1 VIDVGDDAKVSYVRA
16 IQELSVRGSPP
27 SSVDLALLGKDIK
40 KGLGQFA
47 HDDRSSGASSTY
59 VRSQLTVNPI
69 RAILPRISYCAAI
82 SGRLWHNQTDTHG
95 YPACIVCRKKGWDGL
110 DNDQNWYRQLAALV
124 LLSASRAAV
133 DYINNPISRED
144 AQKQLREQ
152 FANIDF
158 DAAAKAVTRTIDGL
172 ASNSKGRLNETIDVI
187 RDRSVDAVDEAKSKA
202 EKQLAPKKGGRKMR
216 FLFAAVL
223 GGIIAY
229 FILDEQRRDDLL
241 DRLTGASGPIQQS
254 AYTPSP
260 TPYTPPPS
268 PTPAPSSTSETPAS
282 ASSSGDSGGTDST
295 TA

>member
-1 VIDVGDDAKVSYVRA
+1 M
-16 IQELSVRGSPP
+16 
-27 SSVDLALLGKDIK
+27 
-40 KGLGQFA
+40 
-47 HDDRSSGASSTY
+47 
-59 VRSQLTVNPI
+59 
-69 RAILPRISYCAAI
+69 
-82 SGRLWHNQTDTHG
+82 
-95 YPACIVCRKKGWDGL
+95 

-133 DYINNPISRED
+133 DYINNPVSRED

-152 FANIDF
+152 FANIDY
-158 DAAAKAVTRTIDGL
+158 DAAAKAVTRAIDGL

-202 EKQLAPKKGGRKMR
+202 EKQLGQKKGGRKMR
-216 FLFAAVL
+216 FLFAAIL

-260 TPYTPPPS
+260 QPYTPPP
-268 PTPAPSSTSETPAS
+268 PPAPASPSSSSATSGSSETPAS
-282 ASSSGDSGGTDST
+282 STSESVGTDST
-295 TA
+295 PA